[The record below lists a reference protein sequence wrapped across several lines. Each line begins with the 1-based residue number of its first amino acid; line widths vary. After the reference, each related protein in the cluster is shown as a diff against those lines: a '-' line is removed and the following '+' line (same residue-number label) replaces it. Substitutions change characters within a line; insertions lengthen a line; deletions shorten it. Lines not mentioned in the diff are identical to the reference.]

1 MSDKQPAIAMV
12 RLVKEAARC
21 KSAFLAL
28 EGFSLDVLGAQE
40 CALGSFEVS
49 RHLGNRETA
58 LLAALFAGEGNNFR
72 IRGDQFDSVA
82 IHYEQTKSH
91 TDLLRR

>member
-1 MSDKQPAIAMV
+1 MSNKQPAVAMV
-12 RLVKEAARC
+12 CLMKKATRC

-28 EGFSLDVLGAQE
+28 KSFSLDVLGAQE
-40 CALGSFEVS
+40 CALRSFEIS

-58 LLAALFAGEGNNFR
+58 LLAALFAGDGNNFR

-82 IHYEQTKSH
+82 IHHEQTKSH
-91 TDLLRR
+91 TNLLRR